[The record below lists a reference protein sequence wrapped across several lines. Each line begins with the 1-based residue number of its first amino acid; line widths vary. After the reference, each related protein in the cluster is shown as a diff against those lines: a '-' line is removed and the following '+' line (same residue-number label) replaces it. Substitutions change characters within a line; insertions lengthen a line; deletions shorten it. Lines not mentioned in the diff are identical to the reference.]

1 MIDKKEEVKTET
13 EDLDRTL
20 IRLKKIEMGLAPA
33 SYKEYR

>member
-1 MIDKKEEVKTET
+1 MKDKKEEVKT